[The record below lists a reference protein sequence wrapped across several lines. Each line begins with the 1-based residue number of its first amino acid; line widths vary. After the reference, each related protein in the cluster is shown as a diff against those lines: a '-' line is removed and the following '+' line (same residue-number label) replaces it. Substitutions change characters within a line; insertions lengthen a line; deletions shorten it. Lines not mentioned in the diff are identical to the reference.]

1 MISRA
6 KKEALRAEAGDRFN
20 KASGALVAEYR
31 GLTVAELT
39 ELRTKL
45 RGVGS
50 EFKVT
55 KNRVL
60 KKAIEIDAQGSEE
73 LAEKLVGPV
82 GIVYLNGDIAAGAKV
97 AVEFAKD
104 HDKFVVSS
112 GLLDGELV
120 SVAEIE
126 TISDLPSKDVLLAQ
140 ILGSLIA
147 PHKGIMGILN
157 GVPRSLVQVV
167 NAIKDT
173 KN

>member
-1 MISRA
+1 M
-6 KKEALRAEAGDRFN
+6 
-20 KASGALVAEYR
+20 
-31 GLTVAELT
+31 
-39 ELRTKL
+39 
-45 RGVGS
+45 
-50 EFKVT
+50 
-55 KNRVL
+55 
-60 KKAIEIDAQGSEE
+60 
-73 LAEKLVGPV
+73 GPV